1 MYYYPSFQHR
11 DIDKLKTYGFA
22 IHGCIDGLG
31 KSAYYCVL
39 SLVTF
44 VHLYRPYLICRKF
57 TLRTDHGSLTWLR
70 NFKEPE
76 SQLAR
81 WLEQLQELNFEIV
94 HRRGRSHQNADAL
107 SRLPC
112 RQCGSIEHEP
122 SPAAEIAVT
131 TLQLPA
137 TNTSHTLRQTQLDDL
152 TLGPVLRG
160 KESDKKPERKNFQ
173 PLTKA
178 ALRLLHIW
186 DQLTVKVYVDITSL
200 REEPLGHS
208 KRSSPRF

>member
-1 MYYYPSFQHR
+1 MCQEAFGELCKRLCSAPVLAYPDFEKPFILDTDASDVGIGGVLSQLDGEGKER
-11 DIDKLKTYGFA
+11 VIAYGSR
-22 IHGCIDGLG
+22 LLS
-31 KSAYYCVL
+31 KPERRYCVTRREL
-39 SLVTF
+39 LALVTF

-76 SQLAR
+76 GQLAR
-81 WLEQLQELNFEIV
+81 WLEQLQELDFEIV

-112 RQCGSIEHEP
+112 RQCGRIEHEP

-137 TNTSHTLRQTQLDDL
+137 TNTSHTL
-152 TLGPVLRG
+152 
-160 KESDKKPERKNFQ
+160 
-173 PLTKA
+173 
-178 ALRLLHIW
+178 
-186 DQLTVKVYVDITSL
+186 
-200 REEPLGHS
+200 
-208 KRSSPRF
+208 